1 MARPLRR
8 VLIGLSVRL
17 KISIREVESWDIPT
31 IREYMAY
38 LMKQEEPEK
47 PANQTPEEIAAT
59 FAAAFAR
66 KK

>member
-17 KISIREVESWDIPT
+17 QISIREVELWDIPT
-31 IREYMAY
+31 IREYMAF
-38 LMKQEEPEK
+38 LMHQNKPSVPE
-47 PANQTPEEIAAT
+47 AQSPEEIAAN
-59 FAAAFAR
+59 FEAAFR